1 MNSTT
6 SPGLAAQ
13 APTPT
18 APANEAAATTG
29 LPGIPA
35 LPVDS
40 GPDTL
45 PAPRPGF
52 DFAKAE
58 LYLSRLSSMD
68 LRQVLRVL
76 RIKGKMG
83 APVKEKRSSALEMM
97 RARDMGDEEVEAWV
111 DDLDIESASAHS
123 GLAPR
128 TLSSL
133 LTVVPATSSPAP
145 PPTADGAVP
154 AVSNGQSGRDG
165 LAVGTRW
172 AADTA
177 SSSMAIG
184 GASGA
189 QGGSANPLGRP
200 PRIPR
205 GSTTGIR
212 GANPGPSRRA
222 SQSPSVPAAAEPG
235 RAAGA
240 REPEFTAN
248 DVARLFHVV
257 CDPMHKDALRKANQP
272 MSRADLDREHVSLW
286 TSVLGPLYN
295 RESYRPEPP
304 ALIDGMMDVDL
315 RGMDPS
321 KHSGQRDPS
330 KLEGHYRTLRSLYTV
345 AVANYTRSGQ
355 NEPVFKS
362 FVRGDHRLLYIHCL
376 LKGSDAAD
384 FVLRTVPTGAQ
395 CEVGLPNRTRV
406 EDTEPTPAKRAKV
419 AHVAVQGLS
428 GLTSALAGFAKAMA
442 PASSADTT
450 AAEIYDNAESIGAV
464 TKQLRAARQDLL
476 ADPTDE
482 IAARVVKHLELQV
495 SKLLG

>member
-18 APANEAAATTG
+18 APANEAPATTG

-97 RARDMGDEEVEAWV
+97 RARDMGDEEVEALV

-133 LTVVPATSSPAP
+133 LT
-145 PPTADGAVP
+145 
-154 AVSNGQSGRDG
+154 
-165 LAVGTRW
+165 
-172 AADTA
+172 
-177 SSSMAIG
+177 
-184 GASGA
+184 
-189 QGGSANPLGRP
+189 
-200 PRIPR
+200 
-205 GSTTGIR
+205 
-212 GANPGPSRRA
+212 
-222 SQSPSVPAAAEPG
+222 
-235 RAAGA
+235 
-240 REPEFTAN
+240 
-248 DVARLFHVV
+248 
-257 CDPMHKDALRKANQP
+257 
-272 MSRADLDREHVSLW
+272 
-286 TSVLGPLYN
+286 
-295 RESYRPEPP
+295 
-304 ALIDGMMDVDL
+304 
-315 RGMDPS
+315 
-321 KHSGQRDPS
+321 
-330 KLEGHYRTLRSLYTV
+330 
-345 AVANYTRSGQ
+345 
-355 NEPVFKS
+355 
-362 FVRGDHRLLYIHCL
+362 
-376 LKGSDAAD
+376 
-384 FVLRTVPTGAQ
+384 

-442 PASSADTT
+442 PASSAGTT